1 MTFATSARLT
11 MLKKLRLLFI
21 LFVCLFNRT
30 TFAQEGLEDVYVER
44 YYVSSASDTL
54 ASMIHG
60 KLPIGSVTYRVYLDL
75 KPGYRFYAA
84 FGMTGHELRIATTTA
99 FFNNERNGQK
109 IPNVIPRRSMRK
121 GTVMLDS
128 WLSAGAAAED
138 FYGVPKIDDDTIN
151 TVKAEGNYLT
161 NSTKKVGRALS
172 EVDGLKEVYRLPFP
186 VLFGIDSLATIFLSH
201 TKGNL
206 FSTENG
212 AWGCLGGSVGL
223 DSLGTNRVLI
233 GQFTTDGEFSF
244 KLNVQIGM
252 KGQQPELYVA
262 ENARE
267 KEILFSKLTY
277 NSSAKEKKVRNRS
290 RDKSEKTKHLNKKNH
305 EKSTPSS

>member
-1 MTFATSARLT
+1 MTFATSALLT
-11 MLKKLRLLFI
+11 MLKKLRLIFIPLF
-21 LFVCLFNRT
+21 CLFNQT
-30 TFAQEGLEDVYVER
+30 IFAQEGLEDVYVER
-44 YYVSSASDTL
+44 YYVSSAADTL
-54 ASMIHG
+54 ASALHG

-84 FGMTGHELRIATTTA
+84 FGMPGHELRIATTTT

-109 IPNVIPRRSMRK
+109 IPNVIPHRSMRK

-138 FYGVPKIDDDTIN
+138 FYAVPKIDDDTVN
-151 TVKAEGNYLT
+151 TILAEGNYLK
-161 NSTKKVGRALS
+161 NSNKKMGPALS
-172 EVDGLKEVYRLPFP
+172 EVDGLKEIYRLPFP
-186 VLFGIDSLATIFLSH
+186 VLYGIDSVANIFLSH

-212 AWGCLGGSVGL
+212 AWGCLGGSTGL

-244 KLNVQIGM
+244 KLNVQIGTR
-252 KGQQPELYVA
+252 GQQPVLYVA

-267 KEILFSKLTY
+267 NEILFSKLNY
-277 NSSAKEKKVRNRS
+277 NSSVKEKKVRN
-290 RDKSEKTKHLNKKNH
+290 KSKHKSDKTKNSNKKNH
-305 EKSTPSS
+305 EKNTPSS

>member
-30 TFAQEGLEDVYVER
+30 TFAQQGLEDVYVER
-44 YYVSSASDTL
+44 YYVSSAADTL
-54 ASMIHG
+54 ESALHG

-84 FGMTGHELRIATTTA
+84 FGMAGHELKITTTTT

-138 FYGVPKIDDDTIN
+138 FYAVPKIDDDTIN
-151 TVKAEGNYLT
+151 TVNAEGNYLKNT
-161 NSTKKVGRALS
+161 AKKLGPALN
-172 EVDGLKEVYRLPFP
+172 EVDGLKEIYRLPFP
-186 VLFGIDSLATIFLSH
+186 VLFGIDSLANIFLSQS
-201 TKGNL
+201 KGNL
-206 FSTENG
+206 FVTENG
-212 AWGCLGGSVGL
+212 AWGCLGGSTGL

-233 GQFTTDGEFSF
+233 GQFTTEGIFSF

-267 KEILFSKLTY
+267 KEILFPKLTF
-277 NSSAKEKKVRNRS
+277 NSSVKEKKVRN
-290 RDKSEKTKHLNKKNH
+290 KSKHKSDNTKHSNKKHH